1 MLNVQMESTSTT
13 IHTNFVVTEIRYPKV
28 YLESILLNIIS
39 NAIKYRSPKRDP
51 VIYIET
57 KYDHEDV
64 VMTIRDNGL
73 GIDLKKHGS
82 KVFGFNK

>member
-1 MLNVQMESTSTT
+1 M
-13 IHTNFVVTEIRYPKV
+13 
-28 YLESILLNIIS
+28 
-39 NAIKYRSPKRDP
+39 
-51 VIYIET
+51 YIET

-82 KVFGFNK
+82 KVFGFNKTFHRHPEARGIGLFLTKTQIESMGGSIQIESELDIGTT

>member
-1 MLNVQMESTSTT
+1 M
-13 IHTNFVVTEIRYPKV
+13 
-28 YLESILLNIIS
+28 S

-82 KVFGFNK
+82 KVFGFNKTFHRHPEARGIGLFLTKTQIESMGGSIQIESEL